1 MSRNASSFSGS
12 SSGRY
17 HHESHRP
24 HDNSH
29 DRYRDDYGG
38 NRQQQHFSL
47 SESDFQR
54 DAVLQRQRYL
64 SPAHALNPPTSN
76 DITISTS
83 GGSASNSYHLRD
95 SNTSSTNG
103 SSQQQQPS
111 HRRPFAIGSGT
122 WSPHQPPS
130 SGIVKASQ
138 VADVVAAVL
147 ARAAAP
153 PPAPTPVAVPVVPVA
168 LRLRSKSKSRAKKM
182 APPFKKLGDGM
193 HFIALGNH
201 GKTSNSYRATFHGS
215 DKYRS
220 GRSRSRSLGARAITR
235 AGSTATTTIAAGG
248 NISGSAAR
256 KTALGSN
263 SSTESEVGSRG
274 RTREREREL
283 EREREALPEP
293 KAALAKSSSGKSSRH
308 ASSAAAEEKSMRSK
322 FTARSKSNARSHNSK
337 NSRRSSSSNSRSSS
351 RGRRR
356 TTSDRKR
363 SKSTKRK
370 ASAKRTSPSPSSSSS
385 SSPATPPRRES
396 SRRSK
401 PKSKASRHS
410 DSKNKRD
417 DRSHAKSKSRA
428 RHTVVTASS
437 SAGGAGGAGEDI
449 DSEISS
455 TKKKLMDAQKELQA
469 LQDEQRALSSRIEA
483 KNYQIRHLE
492 LDLETVEKRKRI
504 EFEYSSRAGTASTHS
519 ASKFSNSSS
528 ASALSAPAP
537 AARESERRQ
546 RSVSRAR
553 VASKRPCIVDTDG
566 SDDDDEVIILDSA
579 EIKQEKSRKRQRSSS
594 KSRGGAQSK
603 TTKSTAAATPVQVP
617 MDTSLTENAER
628 TEIPDYFWGKADTPK
643 LLAQHR
649 VRTIPDGSVRKG
661 RHLAFNPK
669 ISDYFATSSD
679 DGGLIM
685 WNYERPK
692 HEITKMATFAPT
704 SFRKES
710 ACAESMVWSPD
721 GNRLAMAFR
730 DPLNGQGEFC
740 VVLLH
745 EVELGEADKPQQIP
759 SKRVTSMSTTLH
771 SRGISAIEWIPEGSG
786 SETTSKSLVTAGS
799 DHAVILWEEHD
810 DANNVNDYK
819 WNVLHREHRA
829 EVKSICV
836 HSQRQVIYTGGFDG
850 QVIRYDLHK
859 SMPTV
864 VMERRKPSISKINA
878 VLEHP
883 HNPHILLVSSV
894 EQSEHS
900 ILLHDL
906 RQRCNSNRND
916 TMTLS
921 WVKSSDSK
929 SMSQYIVPRWSP
941 AGLHVSCGSKS
952 GLVNIW
958 DVRVRGPSYPIVLPQ
973 QSIAVHRK
981 FFVMCV
987 CTIVKFLIKN

>member
-1 MSRNASSFSGS
+1 
-12 SSGRY
+12 
-17 HHESHRP
+17 
-24 HDNSH
+24 
-29 DRYRDDYGG
+29 
-38 NRQQQHFSL
+38 
-47 SESDFQR
+47 
-54 DAVLQRQRYL
+54 
-64 SPAHALNPPTSN
+64 
-76 DITISTS
+76 
-83 GGSASNSYHLRD
+83 
-95 SNTSSTNG
+95 
-103 SSQQQQPS
+103 
-111 HRRPFAIGSGT
+111 
-122 WSPHQPPS
+122 PPS

-153 PPAPTPVAVPVVPVA
+153 QPPVPTPVAARVPAVSESVA
-168 LRLRSKSKSRAKKM
+168 SRLRSKSKSRAKKM
-182 APPFKKLGDGM
+182 APPSRKPAVDGM
-193 HFIALGNH
+193 HFIALGNA
-201 GKTSNSYRATFHGS
+201 GKTANSYRATFHGS

-220 GRSRSRSLGARAITR
+220 ERSRSRSVGVRSTTKASGT
-235 AGSTATTTIAAGG
+235 TATTTIATGG
-248 NISGSAAR
+248 NIGASAAR
-256 KTALGSN
+256 KTVVGSN
-263 SSTESEVGSRG
+263 SSTESEVEARG

-293 KAALAKSSSGKSSRH
+293 KTALAKSSSGKSSRH
-308 ASSAAAEEKSMRSK
+308 ATSAATEEKNTRSK
-322 FTARSKSNARSHNSK
+322 SKARSKSNVRSHKSK
-337 NSRRSSSSNSRSSS
+337 SSRRSSSSSSRNSS
-351 RGRRR
+351 RGCRRA
-356 TTSDRKR
+356 TSDRKR

-370 ASAKRTSPSPSSSSS
+370 ASAKRTSPSPSSSSTS
-385 SSPATPPRRES
+385 SSAPPPRREL

-401 PKSKASRHS
+401 SKSKASRHS
-410 DSKNKRD
+410 DSKSKKD
-417 DRSHAKSKSRA
+417 DRSRAKSKSRA
-428 RHTVVTASS
+428 RTTAVAASS
-437 SAGGAGGAGEDI
+437 SSSGAAATGEDI
-449 DSEISS
+449 DLEIAS
-455 TKKKLMDAQKELQA
+455 TKKKLKDTQRELEA
-469 LQDEQRALSSRIEA
+469 LQDEQRELSSRIEA

-492 LDLETVEKRKRI
+492 LDLEIVEKRKRI
-504 EFEYSSRAGTASTHS
+504 EFEYSSRAGTASTPS
-519 ASKFSNSSS
+519 APKLSNNSS
-528 ASALSAPAP
+528 ASSSIAAAAPP

-553 VASKRPCIVDTDG
+553 PSSKRPCIVDT
-566 SDDDDEVIILDSA
+566 SDDDDEVIILDSV
-579 EIKQEKSRKRQRSSS
+579 EVKQENSRKRQRSSS

-603 TTKSTAAATPVQVP
+603 AAKSAAAAPAPVQVP

-628 TEIPDYFWGKADTPK
+628 MEIPDYFWGKADTPK

-692 HEITKMATFAPT
+692 HEITKLATFAPT
-704 SFRKES
+704 SFRRES
-710 ACAESMVWSPD
+710 ACAESLVWSPD

-730 DPLNGQGEFC
+730 DPINGQGEFC

-745 EVELGEADKPQQIP
+745 ELELGEADKPQQIP
-759 SKRVTSMSTTLH
+759 SKRVTSMSTPLH
-771 SRGISAIEWIPEGSG
+771 SRGISAIEWIPEGIG

-810 DANNVNDYK
+810 DAKNDYK

-850 QVIRYDLHK
+850 QVIRHDLHK
-859 SMPTV
+859 SMSTV

-906 RQRCNSNRND
+906 RQRYNSNRND

-973 QSIAVHRK
+973 QSVAVHQKTVLHATWHPRYNAI
-981 FFVMCV
+981 FSVSNDRTLGLLTFR
-987 CTIVKFLIKN
+987 